1 MLNMNNA
8 VAGGR
13 VLSSSSPVRSCW
25 GGDLLSV
32 RLSVRLSVTHT
43 HTHSLSLSLSL
54 SILQERDWVRYV
66 GHMRI

>member
-1 MLNMNNA
+1 MLNMDIA

-13 VLSSSSPVRSCW
+13 VLSSSSPVRSCRGGK
-25 GGDLLSV
+25 GGDLLSD
-32 RLSVRLSVTHT
+32 
-43 HTHSLSLSLSL
+43 SLSLFLSL